1 MIKPA
6 AFPFR
11 WSLLSAALLI
21 AACSSPSSRIE
32 DRKSAYDSY
41 PAEVQQKIAAG
52 KVDIGFTKEQ
62 ALIALGEPRRR
73 FNRTSTAG
81 SEEVWSY
88 SSKTGPSFGFG
99 LGLGGGSSN
108 VGGGIG
114 LSTYGSNADEKI
126 RVVFVDGRVTAIEE
140 LLK

>member
-1 MIKPA
+1 MPTLA
-6 AFPFR
+6 MFR
-11 WSLLSAALLI
+11 LPLLVTALLL
-21 AACSSPSSRIE
+21 AACSTPASRIE
-32 DRKSAYDSY
+32 DRKSVYDSY
-41 PAEVQQKIAAG
+41 PPEVQQKLAAG
-52 KVDIGFTKEQ
+52 KVDIGYTKEQ
-62 ALIALGEPRRR
+62 TLIALGEPRRR
-73 FNRTSTAG
+73 FNRTSTTG

-114 LSTYGSNADEKI
+114 LSTYGSNADERL
-126 RVVFVDGRVTAIEE
+126 RVVFVDGKVTAIEE

>member
-6 AFPFR
+6 AFRFR

-52 KVDIGFTKEQ
+52 KVSITPITADRTASFAGL
-62 ALIALGEPRRR
+62 ALSGVHPWL
-73 FNRTSTAG
+73 
-81 SEEVWSY
+81 
-88 SSKTGPSFGFG
+88 
-99 LGLGGGSSN
+99 
-108 VGGGIG
+108 
-114 LSTYGSNADEKI
+114 
-126 RVVFVDGRVTAIEE
+126 
-140 LLK
+140 

>member
-1 MIKPA
+1 MPTLA
-6 AFPFR
+6 MFR
-11 WSLLSAALLI
+11 LPLLVSALLL
-21 AACSSPSSRIE
+21 AACSTPASRIE
-32 DRKSAYDSY
+32 DRKSTYDSY
-41 PAEVQQKIAAG
+41 PPEVQQKLAAG
-52 KVDIGFTKEQ
+52 RVDIGYTKEQ
-62 ALIALGEPRRR
+62 TLIALGEPRRR
-73 FNRTSTAG
+73 FNRTSTTG

-114 LSTYGSNADEKI
+114 LSTYGSNADEKM
-126 RVVFVDGRVTAIEE
+126 RVVFVDGKVSAIEE